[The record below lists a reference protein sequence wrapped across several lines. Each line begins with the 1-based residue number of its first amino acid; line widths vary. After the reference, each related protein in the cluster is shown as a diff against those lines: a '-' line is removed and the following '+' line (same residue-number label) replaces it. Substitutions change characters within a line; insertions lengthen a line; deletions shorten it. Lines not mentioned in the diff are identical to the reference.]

1 MTGCRS
7 RSVTWPTQREAK
19 VPISSTRH
27 RRPGE
32 RGRDE
37 GAGGRVATRAVA
49 AHSNRHRGERDQR
62 NAGDED
68 EDAGEV
74 PDHVHRRRAEL
85 VTARGRRVR
94 AEDVAPAAG
103 DREAHKRDG
112 AHTRGAGEED
122 GLAPCR
128 LERPREA
135 ALESDRDEERRDQR
149 HEPDVR
155 RQREDDRGGDESLS

>member
-7 RSVTWPTQREAK
+7 RSVTWSTQREAN
-19 VPISSTRH
+19 VPTSSARH
-27 RRPGE
+27 SVQAS
-32 RGRDE
+32 RGRDQ
-37 GAGGRVATRAVA
+37 GAGGRVGLAPLDALD
-49 AHSNRHRGERDQR
+49 RHRRERDQR

-68 EDAGEV
+68 EDAGEM

-94 AEDVAPAAG
+94 AEDIAPTSG
-103 DREAHKRDG
+103 GREAHKREG
-112 AHTRGAGEED
+112 AHTCDAGQED
-122 GLAPCR
+122 GLAPRR

-135 ALESDRDEERRDQR
+135 ALESDGHEERRDER